1 MKETAF
7 SVNSVMDHKSILLSS
22 AYLPPVQYMA
32 KFLQYST
39 ILIEADENFLKQSY
53 RNRAVILAAN
63 GPESLVIP
71 VMKGRD
77 AKQKMKDLQISYD
90 TQWQHIHWQAI
101 VSAYHSSP
109 FFEILEDDFSPF
121 FHKKYKFLFDFN
133 QQLLLTILDI
143 LEIWPEMELTTGFEK
158 IPATCLNFREA
169 IHPKQKKVYPDPNFT
184 PVPYSQVFEDKFEFI
199 PNLSII
205 DLLFNCGPESYEI
218 LLKSTSAHE
227 NRTFPT
233 FRKGSG

>member
-1 MKETAF
+1 MANEA
-7 SVNSVMDHKSILLSS
+7 ILLSS
-22 AYLPPVQYMA
+22 AYLPPVQYIV
-32 KFLQYST
+32 KFLQYPT
-39 ILIEADENFLKQSY
+39 ILIEAEENFQKQSY

-71 VMKGRD
+71 VAKGRD

-121 FHKKYKFLFDFN
+121 FHKKYQFLFDFN
-133 QQLLLTILDI
+133 RQLLQIILDI
-143 LEIWPEMELTTGFEK
+143 LELSPEIELTAEFEK
-158 IPATCLNFREA
+158 VPVNCLDFRQV
-169 IHPKQKKVYPDPNFT
+169 IHPKPQKAGPDPDFT
-184 PVPYSQVFEDKFEFI
+184 PVSYPQVFEDKFSFI
-199 PNLSII
+199 PNLSVA

-218 LLKSTSAHE
+218 LMKSIPPHSAKTAADDD
-227 NRTFPT
+227 R
-233 FRKGSG
+233 